1 MHRLTHYTEIPKAVK
16 IRVWERDGGRCVLCG
31 TTRAV
36 SPNAHYI
43 PRSALGLGIDERNIF
58 CACLRCH
65 NLYDNS
71 PQRRDIKDRLTG
83 YLSWRY
89 GDNWI
94 NDEDELK
101 YHKGMDYVIR
111 QYEYQGGDND
121 TN

>member
-1 MHRLTHYTEIPKAVK
+1 MHRLTKYTEIPKAVK

-31 TTRAV
+31 TTRSV

-58 CACLRCH
+58 CACLTCH

-71 PQRRDIKDRLTG
+71 PQRRYIKDRLTG

-89 GDNWI
+89 GENWI
-94 NDEDELK
+94 TDEDELK
-101 YHKGMDYVIR
+101 YHKGMDYEIK
-111 QYEYQGGDND
+111 QYEYQGG
-121 TN
+121 TQ